1 MARPAKLASTTRK
14 HLTKEEKEN
23 RLAVE
28 NKFKVDGEVVAPD
41 YFNAEQIEVFVF
53 LVDALKSADVLST
66 LDTFLIEQ
74 TAVNAV
80 MLKTSNKLVTDKPEL
95 AGVAQFV
102 NSNEK
107 LVRTFLRL
115 ADSLCLSPAS
125 RAKLGSL
132 VANNKKEAADPL
144 INILSGGNND

>member
-28 NKFKVDGEVVAPD
+28 NKFKCDGEVVAPD
-41 YFNAEQIEVFVF
+41 YLNDEQLEVFNF
-53 LVDALKSADVLST
+53 IVDALKSADVISS
-66 LDTFLIEQ
+66 LDVFIIAQ

-80 MLKTSNKLVTDKPEL
+80 MLKTSNSLVANKPDL
-95 AGVAQFV
+95 VAVPQFV
-102 NSNEK
+102 SANEK
-107 LVRTFLRL
+107 LVRTFLKL
-115 ADSLCLSPAS
+115 SDALCLSPAS

-132 VANNKKEAADPL
+132 VANNKKEATDPL
-144 INILSGGNND
+144 INILSGGNSD